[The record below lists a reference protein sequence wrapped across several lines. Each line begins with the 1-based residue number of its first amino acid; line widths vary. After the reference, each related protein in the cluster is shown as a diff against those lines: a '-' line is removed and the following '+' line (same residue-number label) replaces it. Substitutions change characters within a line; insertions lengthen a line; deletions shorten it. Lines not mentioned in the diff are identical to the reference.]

1 MGKKGGKR
9 GTKLGLGEFLG
20 ESANTVNID
29 GNAVELPSAPKAA
42 TLEIDVTKVKLSFSI
57 LKLKEKIDK
66 I

>member
-42 TLEIDVTKVKLSFSI
+42 TLEIDVTKVKRGFLI
-57 LKLKEKIDK
+57 KIK
-66 I
+66 KNAL